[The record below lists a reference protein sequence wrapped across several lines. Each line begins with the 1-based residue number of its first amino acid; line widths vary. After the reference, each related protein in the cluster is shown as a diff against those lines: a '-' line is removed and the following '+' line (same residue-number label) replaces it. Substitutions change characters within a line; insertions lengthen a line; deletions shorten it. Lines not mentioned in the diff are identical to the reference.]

1 MNIIETVTNKSVVI
15 IVLDGLG
22 VGTAPD
28 SYLFG
33 DQDANTLKSVTDNG
47 NLPVPSLKKFG
58 LYNLL
63 NQSNESLASWGK
75 MLPQSHGKSTV
86 EGHWEMMGQ
95 IRKVPFQT
103 FPNGFPKELLDEF
116 SSRIGRGYLH
126 GMPGS
131 GTELISR
138 FGAEHMATGKPI
150 VYTSADSVFQIA
162 AHEDVIPV
170 QELYQQ
176 CMVARGIL
184 DRNYDVARVIARP
197 FIGAEGN
204 YIRTSRRKDFIQD
217 IPEENALSILRQNS
231 IPFSAVGR
239 IKDLFGKYAD
249 DSVETINNLDG
260 LDYARMFRQQR
271 HGLVFANLEDFDM
284 NFGHRR
290 DKTGFSECLCL
301 LDLEW
306 SKFTLSMGNNDLL
319 LVVSDHGNDPC
330 LTTHTDHTR
339 EYALLLACI
348 KGFRGVNLGDRKMID
363 VGATMLDF
371 FDIKPLVG
379 ESFLDQ
385 VKSQKRVY

>member
-1 MNIIETVTNKSVVI
+1 MNNKSVVI

-22 VGTAPD
+22 VGTTPD

-33 DQDANTLKSVTDNG
+33 DDGANTLKSATDNG
-47 NLPVPSLKKFG
+47 SLPIPSLKKFG

-63 NQSNESLASWGK
+63 DQSNDSLASWGR

-95 IRKVPFQT
+95 IRRLPFQT
-103 FPNGFPKELLDEF
+103 FPDGFPQELLNEF

-126 GMPGS
+126 GKPGS
-131 GTELISR
+131 GTELINR
-138 FGAEHMATGKPI
+138 FGAEHMTTGKPI

-162 AHEDVIPV
+162 AHEDIIPV

-176 CMVARGIL
+176 CLIARELL
-184 DRNYDVARVIARP
+184 DNNYDVARVIARP
-197 FIGAEGN
+197 FIGSDDN
-204 YIRTSRRKDFIQD
+204 FIRTSRRKDFIQA
-217 IPEENALSILRQNS
+217 IPEENTLSILKRNN

-239 IKDLFGKYAD
+239 IKDLFGNYAD
-249 DSVETINNLDG
+249 DFAETINNLDG

-339 EYALLLACI
+339 EYAMLLACI
-348 KGFRGVNLGDRKMID
+348 KGYRGVCLGDRDMID
-363 VGATMLDF
+363 IGATVLDF
-371 FDIKPLVG
+371 FDIKPGVG
-379 ESFLDQ
+379 QSFLEQ
-385 VKSQKRVY
+385 VKSQRRAC

>member
-1 MNIIETVTNKSVVI
+1 MNNKSVVI

-22 VGTAPD
+22 VGTTPD

-33 DQDANTLKSVTDNG
+33 DDGANTLKSATDNG
-47 NLPVPSLKKFG
+47 SLPIPSLKKFG

-63 NQSNESLASWGK
+63 DQSNDSLASWGR

-95 IRKVPFQT
+95 IRRLPFQT
-103 FPNGFPKELLDEF
+103 FPDGFPQELLNEF

-126 GMPGS
+126 GKPGS
-131 GTELISR
+131 GTELINR
-138 FGAEHMATGKPI
+138 FGAEHMTTGKPI
-150 VYTSADSVFQIA
+150 VYSSADSVFQIA
-162 AHEDVIPV
+162 AHEDIIPV

-176 CMVARGIL
+176 CLIARELL
-184 DRNYDVARVIARP
+184 DNNYDVARVIARP
-197 FIGAEGN
+197 FIGSDDN
-204 YIRTSRRKDFIQD
+204 FIRTSRRKDFIQA
-217 IPEENALSILRQNS
+217 IPEENTLSILKRNN

-239 IKDLFGKYAD
+239 IKDLFGNYAD
-249 DSVETINNLDG
+249 DFAETINNLDG

-339 EYALLLACI
+339 EYAMLLACI
-348 KGFRGVNLGDRKMID
+348 KGYRGVCLGDRDMID
-363 VGATMLDF
+363 IGATVLDF
-371 FDIKPLVG
+371 FDIKPGVG
-379 ESFLDQ
+379 QSFLEQ
-385 VKSQKRVY
+385 VKSQRRAC

>member
-1 MNIIETVTNKSVVI
+1 VNNKSVVI

-22 VGTAPD
+22 VGTTPD

-33 DQDANTLKSVTDNG
+33 DDGANTLKSATDNG
-47 NLPVPSLKKFG
+47 SLPIPSLKKFG

-63 NQSNESLASWGK
+63 DQSNDSLASWGR

-95 IRKVPFQT
+95 IRRLPFQT
-103 FPNGFPKELLDEF
+103 FPDGFPQELLNEF

-126 GMPGS
+126 GKPGS
-131 GTELISR
+131 GTELINR
-138 FGAEHMATGKPI
+138 FGAEHMTTGKPI

-162 AHEDVIPV
+162 AHEDIIPV

-176 CMVARGIL
+176 CLIARELL
-184 DRNYDVARVIARP
+184 DNNYDVARVIARP
-197 FIGAEGN
+197 FIGSDDN
-204 YIRTSRRKDFIQD
+204 FIRTSRRKDFIQA
-217 IPEENALSILRQNS
+217 IPEENTLSILKRNN

-239 IKDLFGKYAD
+239 IKDLFGNYAD
-249 DSVETINNLDG
+249 DFAETINNLDG

-339 EYALLLACI
+339 EYAMLLACI
-348 KGFRGVNLGDRKMID
+348 KGYRGVCLGDRDMID
-363 VGATMLDF
+363 IGATVLDF
-371 FDIKPLVG
+371 FDIKPGVG
-379 ESFLDQ
+379 QSFLEQ
-385 VKSQKRVY
+385 VKSQRRAC